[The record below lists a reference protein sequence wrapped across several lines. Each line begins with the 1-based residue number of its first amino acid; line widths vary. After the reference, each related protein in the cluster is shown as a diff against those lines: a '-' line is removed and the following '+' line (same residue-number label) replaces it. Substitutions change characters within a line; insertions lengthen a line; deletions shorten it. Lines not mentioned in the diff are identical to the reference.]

1 MRWSYKLSSLLS
13 ILVITTGTALIWF
26 AYHGNNVAP
35 GQTPAPSPVQL
46 NEFTDSAALGIENY
60 QVLVTKVIDGDTVEL
75 ENGSKVRL
83 LGIDTPETKDTRKPV
98 ECFGKQ
104 ASNETKNLLEGKM
117 VLLEKDLSE
126 TDKYGRLLRYIFL
139 PLSDGKSLFVN
150 DYLIREGFAKA
161 LNYPPDVKY
170 DDQFRQAEQEAKIGK
185 KGLWG
190 KCL

>member
-13 ILVITTGTALIWF
+13 ILVIATGTALIWS
-26 AYHGNNVAP
+26 AYYGNNVAP

-46 NEFTDSAALGIENY
+46 NESTDSAALGIENH
-60 QVLVTKVIDGDTVEL
+60 QVLITKVIDGDTVEL
-75 ENGSKVRL
+75 ENGGKVRL
-83 LGIDTPETKDTRKPV
+83 LGIDTPETKDTRKSV

-117 VLLEKDLSE
+117 VLLEKDISE

-139 PLSDGKSLFVN
+139 PLPDDRSLFVN

-170 DDQFRQAEQEAKIGK
+170 NDQFREAERSAKENK

-190 KCL
+190 RC